1 MRIPDS
7 ERTPPTLPDLV
18 RDKLVLVKTSESEV
32 KSILREVNVKTAVGP
47 DNISPRLLHSCADEL
62 ANPLASLFNHCFRT
76 STWPKAWKISNVVP
90 VHKKGGKSE
99 VKNYCPVS
107 LLSVLSKVAET
118 IVASRVTEH
127 LEVHHLLCT
136 RQFGFRQGRSAADLH
151 LLLSSELSAAL
162 DQGKKTAV
170 MVLDIE
176 GAFDRVWHEA
186 LVAKLRSA
194 GIDGALLP
202 LLRDYLR
209 DRQLRVTVCGR
220 ESELQPIRAGVPQ
233 GSCLGPLLWNI
244 YINDLLHLIPRTKAY
259 ADDVTLTQS
268 YEPQEATAITTQL
281 NYNLSRIAAWGNKW
295 QVRFA
300 SQKMQLLVVSRSC
313 TPLRLNLNG
322 DTLTPRDE
330 IEVLEVT
337 YDRKLTFSS
346 HI

>member
-1 MRIPDS
+1 M
-7 ERTPPTLPDLV
+7 
-18 RDKLVLVKTSESEV
+18 
-32 KSILREVNVKTAVGP
+32 
-47 DNISPRLLHSCADEL
+47 
-62 ANPLASLFNHCFRT
+62 
-76 STWPKAWKISNVVP
+76 
-90 VHKKGGKSE
+90 
-99 VKNYCPVS
+99 KNYLPVS

-244 YINDLLHLIPRTKAY
+244 QYISTTCCTSSQERRPTQTTSPSLKA
-259 ADDVTLTQS
+259 TSFRKRQPSLPS
-268 YEPQEATAITTQL
+268 STT
-281 NYNLSRIAAWGNKW
+281 I
-295 QVRFA
+295 
-300 SQKMQLLVVSRSC
+300 
-313 TPLRLNLNG
+313 
-322 DTLTPRDE
+322 
-330 IEVLEVT
+330 
-337 YDRKLTFSS
+337 
-346 HI
+346 